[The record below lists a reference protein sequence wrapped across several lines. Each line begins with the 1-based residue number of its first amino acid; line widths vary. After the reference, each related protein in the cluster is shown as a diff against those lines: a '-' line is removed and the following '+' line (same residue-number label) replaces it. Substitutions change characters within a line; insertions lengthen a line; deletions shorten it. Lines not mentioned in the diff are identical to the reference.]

1 METGEEPV
9 GERDS
14 GRLASLEAVSMGL
27 TSILS
32 PTGKQWGIL
41 NEKATELY
49 MNIERIFSCP

>member
-1 METGEEPV
+1 M